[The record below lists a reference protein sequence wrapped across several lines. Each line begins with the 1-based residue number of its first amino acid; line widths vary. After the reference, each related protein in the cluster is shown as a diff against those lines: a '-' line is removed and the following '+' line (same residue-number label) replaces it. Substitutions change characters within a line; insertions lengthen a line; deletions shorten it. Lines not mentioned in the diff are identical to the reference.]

1 MLMRSKRIENK
12 LKILFI
18 SQYFPPEIGAAA
30 TRVGELVSALHLK
43 GHRITVVTEFPNYP
57 KGIIADH
64 YRRKLFLREKFNDI
78 DVIRTF
84 VFASERGTF
93 FQRML
98 FYLSFMLS
106 AIFGALR
113 TEKYD
118 IILATSPPLFVA
130 FSGYILSILKGSDF
144 VFEVRDIWPE
154 SAIMLNQLR
163 GRFLIWLSEKLEIFL
178 YRRAKHIIV
187 VTRGFVEDLRNKGVP
202 RQKISLV
209 SNGVDVDF
217 FKPCPKAPHICKR
230 LHLENKFVVSYTGN
244 IGLAQGFNTIFE
256 CAEILKDEENVVFVL
271 IGDGVSKR
279 KNMAS
284 VKERGLDNVLFVDAQ
299 PKSEILAFYSI
310 ADVCL
315 VPMKKTQLHLIT
327 VPAKLYESMA
337 CGKPVVLS
345 VDGEARRILE
355 EARAGIFVEPE
366 NSEQMA
372 KAVLQLYQ
380 NPELLSGYG
389 QNGRKYVVDHYSRR
403 QQAEVLEKVLLGLR
417 S

>member
-1 MLMRSKRIENK
+1 MDVTRRKRN
-12 LKILFI
+12 LKILVI

-43 GHRITVVTEFPNYP
+43 GHKITVVTEFPNYP

-64 YRRKLFLREKFNDI
+64 YRRKLFLREKSNNI

-93 FQRML
+93 FQRIL
-98 FYLSFMLS
+98 FYTSFMLS
-106 AIFGALR
+106 SIFGALR
-113 TEKYD
+113 TQKFD

-130 FSGYILSILKGSDF
+130 LSGYILSLLKGCDF

-154 SAIMLNQLR
+154 SAIMLHQLK
-163 GRFLIWLSEKLEIFL
+163 GRFLIWISEKLELFL

-187 VTRGFVEDLRNKGVP
+187 VTRGFVEDLRAKGVP

-217 FKPCPKAPHICKR
+217 FKPRPKAPDVSKR
-230 LHLENKFVVSYTGN
+230 LHLENRFVVSYTGN
-244 IGLAQGFNTIFE
+244 IGLAQGFDTIFE
-256 CAEILKDEENVVFVL
+256 CAEILKEEENIVFVL
-271 IGDGVSKR
+271 IGDGVSKKR
-279 KNMAS
+279 NIAA
-284 VKERGLDNVLFVDAQ
+284 VKERRLNNILFVDAQ
-299 PKSEILAFYSI
+299 PKSEISAYLSV

-337 CGKPVVLS
+337 CGKPIILS

-372 KAVLQLYQ
+372 NAVLRLYQ
-380 NPELLSGYG
+380 SPELLSTYG

-403 QQAEVLEKVLLGLR
+403 QQAEALEKVLLDLI